1 MKTKLQSSNSQLEVI
16 LPLRGH
22 LEMSANIF
30 KDLFTYL
37 LTVVLGHV
45 AACGFSLFAGSR
57 GYSPV
62 VMHGLHIVMAPLIVE
77 HGP

>member
-1 MKTKLQSSNSQLEVI
+1 
-16 LPLRGH
+16 
-22 LEMSANIF
+22 MSANIF

-37 LTVVLGHV
+37 FTVVLGHV